1 MKRLS
6 FALLFSTAATG
17 AFAADAV
24 VYEPAPVDIAP
35 VFIWTGGYVGLHAGY
50 AWGRENDN
58 QSVSFP
64 PGGGGS
70 GGGANIL
77 FADRF
82 DVDGFIGGAHAG
94 YNWQTG
100 QWVFG
105 VEADIDY
112 ADVSGGSD
120 FIYYG
125 GGVTGRLNF
134 ESDWQ
139 ASLRLRAGYAVDTW
153 LFYATGGVAV
163 GHAELSASG
172 FSFGSRPST
181 SDDNTHTG
189 WTVGAGVEKAFTPN
203 WIGRTEVRYT
213 DFGKEGYNLGAL
225 GNNVD
230 VDWHQT
236 AVMAGISYKF

>member
-1 MKRLS
+1 MKKITFAVLLS
-6 FALLFSTAATG
+6 TVATG

-24 VYEPAPVDIAP
+24 VYEAPVT
-35 VFIWTGGYVGLHAGY
+35 FFSWTGGYVGLHAGY

-58 QSVSFP
+58 QSDLFP
-64 PGGGGS
+64 DQIIDVGVER
-70 GGGANIL
+70 A
-77 FADRF
+77 ADRF

-94 YNWQTG
+94 YNWQSG

-105 VEADIDY
+105 IEADIDY

-120 FIYYG
+120 FFYNTGITE
-125 GGVTGRLNF
+125 VEGRLGF

-172 FSFGSRPST
+172 IYEFGIPFSN
-181 SDDNTHTG
+181 SDDNMHTG
-189 WTVGAGVEKAFTPN
+189 WTVGAGMEKAFTPN
-203 WIGRTEVRYT
+203 WIGRFEVRYT
-213 DFGKEGYNLGAL
+213 DFSKEDYDLGPA
-225 GNNVD
+225 GD
-230 VDWHQT
+230 PIEADWDQT
-236 AVMAGISYKF
+236 AVSVGISYKF